1 LRSNIFLIALFIT
14 VFSLPVTAQW
24 TKLDLASGTS
34 IWSLWSSGDTL
45 IAGGDSVLYY
55 SFDGGNNWDQSS
67 PVPGVEYGINAI
79 QPVQGGIY
87 IGTALKGV
95 FFTSN
100 MGGEWHQRSAG
111 LTNPG
116 AMEIRA
122 FALRGDEIFVATIGG
137 GVYKNSLTTPGSWS
151 HFSEGIPW
159 NTSWSIYSLKN
170 VDGDLYAGGGVN
182 AYYYRNRKN
191 TTVWEE
197 IPFDWFTGEA
207 NGMLAFE
214 KYSGGIIATSNIG
227 IYRSSD
233 SGNTWL
239 KYSPGVGLIEK
250 SDIVVSGNN
259 IVVTLSKAARFYIM
273 HSSNSGIS
281 WSREDM
287 QSGSIALSMTICG
300 GKIWVGRLDGLY
312 YKSDTLTDIKEPD
325 VIPMEFSLKQNYP
338 NPFNPSTVIL
348 FNIPEENSVS
358 GVTGNVVMDVY
369 NSTGEKVATLLNQ
382 SMEPGN
388 HQVTFDASGM
398 PGGVYFYELKYGE
411 YRVVKKMVLI
421 K

>member
-1 LRSNIFLIALFIT
+1 
-14 VFSLPVTAQW
+14 
-24 TKLDLASGTS
+24 
-34 IWSLWSSGDTL
+34 
-45 IAGGDSVLYY
+45 
-55 SFDGGNNWDQSS
+55 
-67 PVPGVEYGINAI
+67 
-79 QPVQGGIY
+79 
-87 IGTALKGV
+87 
-95 FFTSN
+95 
-100 MGGEWHQRSAG
+100 
-111 LTNPG
+111 
-116 AMEIRA
+116 
-122 FALRGDEIFVATIGG
+122 
-137 GVYKNSLTTPGSWS
+137 
-151 HFSEGIPW
+151 
-159 NTSWSIYSLKN
+159 
-170 VDGDLYAGGGVN
+170 
-182 AYYYRNRKN
+182 
-191 TTVWEE
+191 
-197 IPFDWFTGEA
+197 
-207 NGMLAFE
+207 
-214 KYSGGIIATSNIG
+214 
-227 IYRSSD
+227 
-233 SGNTWL
+233 
-239 KYSPGVGLIEK
+239 VGLIEK

-259 IVVTLSKAARFYIM
+259 IVVTLSKTARFYIM

-388 HQVTFDASGM
+388 HQVTFNASGM